1 MVYISPILNILS
13 RIVRDSG
20 KKLIRDFNEIE
31 KLQSSIK
38 GTSKFVELA
47 LDRHKRLLL
56 ETLKEIKLDYEIFF
70 EKNEAFEKNS
80 ALLVI
85 PIDGKTNFSHG
96 LPHFC
101 TTLCVIENRTLKT
114 CLSYDP
120 IKDEMFYSSEGKGA
134 YLNDSRI
141 RVSSRKNTEKLI
153 LSTNLKKF
161 KQFNSIEIDFI
172 KSSSYLR
179 QSGCASLDVCYLAC
193 GRSEILIFDN
203 TQNLNLLS
211 MKLIIKESGGLIFDC
226 SDKYDGFIATN
237 NHCKNF
243 VEEIVNKI

>member
-1 MVYISPILNILS
+1 MVYISPVLNILS

-31 KLQSSIK
+31 NLQSSIK

-47 LDRHKRLLL
+47 INRHKNLLF
-56 ETLKEIKLDYEIFF
+56 EMINEINLDYEIFF

-85 PIDGKTNFSHG
+85 PIDGETNFSHG
-96 LPHFC
+96 LPHFS
-101 TTLCVIENRTLKT
+101 TTLCIIENGILKT

-120 IKDEMFYSSEGKGA
+120 IKDEMFYSSEGKGS

-141 RVSSRKNTEKLI
+141 RVSSRKNTDKLI

-161 KQFNSIEIDFI
+161 KQLNSIEIKFI
-172 KSSSYLR
+172 KSSSYFR

-193 GRSEILIFDN
+193 GRSEVLIFDN
-203 TQNLNLLS
+203 SKNLNLLS
-211 MKLIIKESGGLIFDC
+211 MKLIIKEAGGLIFDC
-226 SDKYDGFIATN
+226 SDRYDGFIATN
-237 NHCKNF
+237 IFCKNF
-243 VEEIVNKI
+243 VEEIVNKL

>member
-31 KLQSSIK
+31 NLQSSVK
-38 GTSKFVELA
+38 GTSKFAELA
-47 LDRHKRLLL
+47 INRHKQCLFQMLN
-56 ETLKEIKLDYEIFF
+56 EIKLDYELFF
-70 EKNEAFEKNS
+70 ENNEAFEKKS

-85 PIDGKTNFSHG
+85 PIDGRINFSHG
-96 LPHFC
+96 VPHFC
-101 TTLCVIENRTLKT
+101 TTLCLIENCRLIT

-141 RVSSRKNTEKLI
+141 RVSSRKNNNELV
-153 LSTNLKKF
+153 LLTNLQNF
-161 KQFNSIEIDFI
+161 KQLDSIEIGLI
-172 KSSSYLR
+172 KSLSYFR
-179 QSGCASLDVCYLAC
+179 QSGCTSLDVCYLAC
-193 GRSEILIFDN
+193 GRSEVLLFDN
-203 TQNLNLLS
+203 SQNLNLLS
-211 MKLIIKESGGLIFDC
+211 MKLIIVEAGGLIYDC
-226 SDKYDGFIATN
+226 SKTYNGFIATN
-237 NHCKNF
+237 NLCKNF